1 LSDVLRLLIA
11 DDEPL
16 ARALMRRYAQAH
28 RDVVVAGECAD
39 GDQLATALATNEQ
52 RGTTSETLDVLLLD
66 IVMPGRNVFDVLASF
81 PAAQLPLVIFTTAFD
96 RYAVRAFEVNAV
108 DYLLKPLTAER
119 LGGALARARE
129 RRTPAPDL
137 TRLSRDLGTR
147 PDRILVPHRGRLEPV
162 PVADV
167 VWIKAEGDYSR
178 LHTAEGRS
186 YLVTRTLGEME
197 KRLDPAHFLRIH
209 RSAIVRLDA
218 IRSVKSEG
226 SARLSVVLQDQTR
239 LIVSRARSPQ
249 LKRWMI

>member
-16 ARALMRRYAQAH
+16 ARALVRRYAQA
-28 RDVVVAGECAD
+28 RPGLAIAAECAD
-39 GDQLATALATNEQ
+39 GDELAAVLAANNDQRATNNEC
-52 RGTTSETLDVLLLD
+52 DVLLLD
-66 IVMPGRNVFDVLASF
+66 IVMPGRNVFDVLASR

-119 LGGALARARE
+119 LDAALARARE
-129 RRTPAPDL
+129 RRPAPDL
-137 TRLSRDLGTR
+137 VRLARDLGTR
-147 PDRILVPHRGRLEPV
+147 PERILVPHRGRMVPV
-162 PVADV
+162 PVADIA
-167 VWIKAEGDYSR
+167 WIKAEGDYVR
-178 LHTAEGRS
+178 IHTGDGRS

-197 KRLDPAHFLRIH
+197 KRLDPSLFLRIH
-209 RSAIVRLDA
+209 RSAIVRIDA
-218 IRSVKSEG
+218 IRSVQGEG
-226 SARLSVVLQDQTR
+226 SARLSVLLHDRTR